1 MTSFAAVSEYTRK
14 LERDADSQD
23 TADLAPQSH
32 CTVLP
37 LKLTSR
43 GTAIKEPPPDT
54 VRNKSPRELLAASP
68 QRKTLLSTT
77 FERSVKRD
85 AEQLPTNRL
94 VVQFGNQKENMWG
107 QDEGASCDRPSVI
120 DAERFSP
127 LSCQKI
133 KFQIGLQNTT
143 FLVVFYFYIKASFST
158 AENRREQ

>member
-43 GTAIKEPPPDT
+43 GTQIKEPPHSPDT
-54 VRNKSPRELLAASP
+54 VRNKNPRELLAASP

-77 FERSVKRD
+77 FERRVREMQSSFPLTASWCNLEIKKRTCGGRMK
-85 AEQLPTNRL
+85 ALPVIGHL
-94 VVQFGNQKENMWG
+94 LSALS
-107 QDEGASCDRPSVI
+107 ASPR
-120 DAERFSP
+120 
-127 LSCQKI
+127 
-133 KFQIGLQNTT
+133 
-143 FLVVFYFYIKASFST
+143 
-158 AENRREQ
+158 

>member
-43 GTAIKEPPPDT
+43 GTQIKEPEPPPPDT
-54 VRNKSPRELLAASP
+54 VRNKNPRELLAASP

-77 FERSVKRD
+77 FERRVKEMQSSFPLTASWCNLEIKKRTCGGRMKALPVIGHLLSALSAVARNQISD
-85 AEQLPTNRL
+85 WSAEYNSSSGVL
-94 VVQFGNQKENMWG
+94 
-107 QDEGASCDRPSVI
+107 
-120 DAERFSP
+120 FSHQ
-127 LSCQKI
+127 C
-133 KFQIGLQNTT
+133 
-143 FLVVFYFYIKASFST
+143 FLFHCHCREHFSL
-158 AENRREQ
+158 